1 MKRSQQKRV
10 TLDAKIVRYMRVS
23 RGISQREA
31 SRKCSL
37 SEAAIGHYEHGRME
51 VSAIRLAQFLKAYGY
66 TMEEFE
72 EYKSGKPIPVVS
84 VKDECVN
91 LLNRIDD
98 QKLRAVYGVLTSFV
112 A

>member
-31 SRKCSL
+31 ARKCCL
-37 SEAAIGHYEHGRME
+37 SEAAIGHYEHGRMD
-51 VSAIRLAQFLKAYGY
+51 VSAVRLEQFLKAYGY
-66 TMEEFE
+66 TREEFE
-72 EYKSGKPIPVVS
+72 EYRGGKQIPVVS

-91 LLNRIDD
+91 LLNRIDEM
-98 QKLRAVYGVLTSFV
+98 KLRAVYAVLTSFV
-112 A
+112 S